1 MPLLTSGYFII
12 MRENKNLYCIVCDP
26 KIADEIKPDISNYS
40 PKELAA
46 KENTTPT
53 SVYSWI
59 KNGLPCM
66 RHGDKGDILINYQ
79 DYIQWMIDSAR
90 SNKPIANTPAWAFRF
105 VKSTSP
111 RLAKFDP
118 ITGQGSIF

>member
-1 MPLLTSGYFII
+1 
-12 MRENKNLYCIVCDP
+12 MRRGE
-26 KIADEIKPDISNYS
+26 
-40 PKELAA
+40 
-46 KENTTPT
+46 
-53 SVYSWI
+53 
-59 KNGLPCM
+59 
-66 RHGDKGDILINYQ
+66 KGDILINYQ

-90 SNKPIANTPAWAFRF
+90 SDKHPANIPSWAYRF